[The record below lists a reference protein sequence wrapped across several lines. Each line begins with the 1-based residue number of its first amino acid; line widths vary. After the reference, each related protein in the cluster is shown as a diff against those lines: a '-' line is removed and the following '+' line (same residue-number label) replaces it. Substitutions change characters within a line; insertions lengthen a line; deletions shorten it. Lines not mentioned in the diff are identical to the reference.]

1 MRLLIIGASG
11 GTGKA
16 LVDQAMR
23 QGHSLTLLVRNHK
36 SVSSHRGMIRIWKGD
51 VLDPEA
57 VDAAMAGQDAVLCSL
72 GTGITFRPVKMF
84 SQGTYNLLTAMQKHS
99 VPRIIAVTGIG
110 AGDSRGH
117 GGFLYDSI
125 VLPLV
130 LRRIYEDKD
139 RQEEL
144 IRKSDREWVIVRPGF
159 LTDDRMKGEYK
170 VVTEMDGVVAGRI
183 SRADVA
189 AFMLAQLTSDGYLG
203 KTVLLTE

>member
-1 MRLLIIGASG
+1 MRLLIVGASG

-23 QGHSLTLLVRNHK
+23 RGHTLTLLVRNHK

-57 VDAAMAGQDAVLCSL
+57 VDDAMSGQDAVLCSL
-72 GTGITFRPVKMF
+72 GTGITFRPVKVF
-84 SQGTYNLLTAMQKHS
+84 SQGTANLLAAMQKHS

-130 LRRIYEDKD
+130 LRTIYEDKD
-139 RQEEL
+139 RQEQL

-159 LTDDRMKGEYK
+159 LTDEGMKGEYK
-170 VVTEMDGVVAGRI
+170 VLTGMDGVVAGHI

-189 AFMLAQLTSDGYLG
+189 AFMLAQLTTGEYLG